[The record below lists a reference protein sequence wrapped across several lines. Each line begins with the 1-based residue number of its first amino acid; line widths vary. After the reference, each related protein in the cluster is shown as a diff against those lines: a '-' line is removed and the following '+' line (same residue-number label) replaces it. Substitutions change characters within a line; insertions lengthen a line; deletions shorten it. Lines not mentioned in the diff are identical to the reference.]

1 MFRAVVTR
9 VGSSRPMAPRLRALC
24 TQKPATAGSTGKE
37 VAAEP
42 TTTNRNKDGVATY
55 NYGESLNLPEVTKEQ
70 AENAYLEATD
80 VKRAMTPP
88 ISVAVE
94 ARDDMLKDRFN
105 YVASMRTQGPNP
117 GLAGRVPGR
126 PAPHACAPCLGQ
138 TTSTRRTGPSTLALT
153 APWSLRWAHTT
164 HKTHTQ
170 HTHTTHNTEH
180 RTHNTHTQHAAHN
193 TQHTAQCARSPL
205 WPRATARCSVGPHA
219 RSPTPTH
226 GAACPP
232 RASSQSISGMSFLI
246 ASGLVLMAGVT
257 GVVYIRTQVR

>member
-1 MFRAVVTR
+1 
-9 VGSSRPMAPRLRALC
+9 MAPRLRALC

-105 YVASMRTQGPNP
+105 YVASMPT
-117 GLAGRVPGR
+117 R
-126 PAPHACAPCLGQ
+126 PEPR
-138 TTSTRRTGPSTLALT
+138 TRRQSPRQACSSRVRAL
-153 APWSLRWAHTT
+153 PWTDNLNPANRAIYAGADGAVEPEVGAHAT
-164 HKTHTQ
+164 
-170 HTHTTHNTEH
+170 
-180 RTHNTHTQHAAHN
+180 RN
-193 TQHTAQCARSPL
+193 TQHTRNTPPSARSPL

-219 RSPTPTH
+219 LSPTPAH
-226 GAACPP
+226 MALPAPLARRRSRS
-232 RASSQSISGMSFLI
+232 RA
-246 ASGLVLMAGVT
+246 
-257 GVVYIRTQVR
+257 

>member
-1 MFRAVVTR
+1 MFRAIVTR

-164 HKTHTQ
+164 HNTHTQ
-170 HTHTTHNTEH
+170 HTHIQHRTQNTEH
-180 RTHNTHTQHAAHN
+180 TTHTHN
-193 TQHTAQCARSPL
+193 TQHTTHSTPPSVPGPRCGPAPQPGARSVPTRGPRRPPMVRPAPL
-205 WPRATARCSVGPHA
+205 AR
-219 RSPTPTH
+219 R
-226 GAACPP
+226 
-232 RASSQSISGMSFLI
+232 RSQSR
-246 ASGLVLMAGVT
+246 A
-257 GVVYIRTQVR
+257 